1 MIFVII
7 FKNMADS
14 LILTKNKLKTIKI
27 KLRNINTKKNK

>member
-14 LILTKNKLKTIKI
+14 LILTKNKLETIKI